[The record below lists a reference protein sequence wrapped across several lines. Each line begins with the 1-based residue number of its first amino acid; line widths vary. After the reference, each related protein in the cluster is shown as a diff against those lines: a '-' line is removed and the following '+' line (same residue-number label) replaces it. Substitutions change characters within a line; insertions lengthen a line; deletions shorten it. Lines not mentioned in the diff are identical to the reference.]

1 MANILEKLKTTRI
14 LAAIGII
21 GLIAGTILP
30 YAEFHIFGYSYSAT
44 LWNYWQGKI
53 IMLLSVANLLF
64 LFKDIVEKY
73 IPALFQSSF
82 GQKIQELDE
91 AKYSMIPTVLV
102 IIFALYLCFSLSI
115 DLKYCSIGFY
125 LLCIGV
131 ISLIAYAI
139 LHRKN
144 VNMS

>member
-102 IIFALYLCFSLSI
+102 IIFALYLSFSLSI

-125 LLCIGV
+125 LLWIGV